1 MPTSV
6 ATSSIRQH
14 QHPLVRQLAE
24 SIDHIWQRH
33 LDLSP
38 YYLPEDLG
46 YVEGKLEGETLVIEN
61 RCYQTPQFRKL
72 HLELARIGKNLD
84 ILHCVMF
91 PRPEYGL
98 PIFGCDIVSGRG
110 QVSAAIVDLSAGTA
124 SGDLTPAY
132 AEALS
137 AYQPDYK
144 SDYKSGYEPDCKP
157 DDKFGSSFGYAQPR
171 ELPEWGQKI
180 FSDFCCF
187 VKPTSTGE
195 EQQFLEQTQTYLN
208 VHVQQ
213 SLAREPRMSRVQES
227 LERQRYYCQQQQ
239 KNDKTRRVLEKAFDA
254 QWAERYMTTVLFDL
268 PDD

>member
-6 ATSSIRQH
+6 ATSSIRLH

-24 SIDHIWQRH
+24 GIDQIWQRY

-46 YVEGKLEGETLVIEN
+46 YVEGKLEGEKLIIEN
-61 RCYQTPQFRKL
+61 RCYQAPQFRKL

-124 SGDLTPAY
+124 SG
-132 AEALS
+132 ELS
-137 AYQPDYK
+137 AP
-144 SDYKSGYEPDCKP
+144 
-157 DDKFGSSFGYAQPR
+157 YAKALAKYRPEAGFSYLQPR
-171 ELPEWGQKI
+171 ELPEWGKQI

-187 VKPTSTGE
+187 VKPTTAQE
-195 EQQFLEQTQTYLN
+195 EKQFLEQTKAYLK

-213 SLAREPRMSRVQES
+213 SLDREPNLSRVQAFTS
-227 LERQRYYCQQQQ
+227 QQRYYCQQQQ
-239 KNDKTRRVLEKAFDA
+239 RNDKTRRVLEKAFGT

-268 PDD
+268 PTDQPAS